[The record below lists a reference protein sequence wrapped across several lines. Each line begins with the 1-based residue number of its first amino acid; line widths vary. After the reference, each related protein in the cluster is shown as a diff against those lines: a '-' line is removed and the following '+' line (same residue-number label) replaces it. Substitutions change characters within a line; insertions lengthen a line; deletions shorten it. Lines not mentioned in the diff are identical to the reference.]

1 MNIAST
7 SAALTG
13 TTGTSGTTAAGG
25 TTGATGPST
34 SAAPVGSADEFLKLF
49 VAQLENQNPLDPQN
63 GAEFVAQLAQFSSV
77 EQAAKTNE
85 RLEQILA
92 GQMSAS
98 NAALAGFVGKTGTF
112 AGDAFTVTGKG
123 DGMPALGLDLGQPA
137 SKVRVV
143 IRDATGH
150 QVKAI
155 DLGPQPAGRVSVP
168 WDGKNDLHG
177 DLTHGTYTVEV
188 TATGTDGKSAVT
200 STTLMSGLIEAID
213 FIDGS
218 PRLRLGAVSASPSD
232 VLSIE

>member
-13 TTGTSGTTAAGG
+13 TTGTSATTGPNGAAGTAG
-25 TTGATGPST
+25 TA
-34 SAAPVGSADEFLKLF
+34 SAPPVGTKDEFLKLF
-49 VAQLENQNPLDPQN
+49 VAQLENQNPLDPQD
-63 GAEFVAQLAQFSSV
+63 GADFVAQLAQFSSV

-98 NAALAGFVGKTGTF
+98 NASLAGFVGKTGTF
-112 AGDAFTVTGKG
+112 AGDAFTVSGRG
-123 DGMPALGLDLGQPA
+123 EGMPALGLDLGQQA

-150 QVKAI
+150 QIKAI
-155 DLGPQPAGRVSVP
+155 DLGPQSAGRISVP
-168 WDGKNDLHG
+168 WDGKTDLHG
-177 DLTHGTYTVEV
+177 DLTQGTYTVEV

-213 FIDGS
+213 FFDGS

-232 VLSIE
+232 ILSIE

>member
-13 TTGTSGTTAAGG
+13 TTGASEATGNN
-25 TTGATGPST
+25 GATGAST
-34 SAAPVGSADEFLKLF
+34 TAAPVGTKDEFLRLF
-49 VAQLENQNPLDPQN
+49 VAQLENQNPLDPQD

-98 NAALAGFVGKTGTF
+98 NASLASFVGKTGTF
-112 AGDAFTVTGKG
+112 AGEAFTVTGKG
-123 DGMPALGLDLGQPA
+123 EGMPALGLDLGQAA
-137 SKVRVV
+137 SKVNVV
-143 IRDATGH
+143 IRDVNGR
-150 QVKAI
+150 QVKSI

-177 DLTHGTYTVEV
+177 DLTPGTYTVEV
-188 TATGTDGKSAVT
+188 TATGTDGKSEVT

-213 FIDGS
+213 FFDGS
-218 PRLRLGAVSASPSD
+218 PRLRLGAVSASPSEI
-232 VLSIE
+232 LSIE